1 MTVEVAGED
10 LQAYLR
16 QDTNMSRKLRD
27 EVNAFFILA

>member
-1 MTVEVAGED
+1 MAVED